1 MSARLIISAPRSG
14 EGKTSITL
22 GLIAALAKRGVPVSS
37 AKVGPDYLD
46 TGWHTLASGREA
58 RNLDVWTMGEAGVRA
73 GFAAAAENADVVVV
87 EGVMGLFDGH
97 RTDAAPC
104 STADVARLLATPV
117 VLVIDASRAAASLA
131 ALAHGFATFD
141 PSVRIGG
148 VILNRFAGHR
158 ERSAVSAALERA
170 GIPVLGWVPP
180 AEEAALPSRHLG
192 LVQAAEDRAAALAA
206 ITRLGELVE
215 EHCDVDALLALARTA
230 EPLPVAQPTW
240 SNLREAGPSPR
251 IAFARDDAFGFTYA
265 DNPQALRELGA
276 ELVEFS
282 PLADAVLP
290 PDTDG
295 IYLPGGYPEVFAQQ
309 LADNAPMRDSVAAA
323 CEAGV
328 PVFAECG
335 GMLYLLE
342 AIADTDGCELPMV
355 GVLPARARLLPRL
368 QRVGYVEATLAHGG
382 VLGEEGSVMRGHEFH
397 YSTCDPIAG
406 ETPAWLAGG
415 QASGFA
421 TGNVVASYLHLN
433 FAGCPEAAASFV
445 RACREHTAER
455 ITQTTTLESG
465 RIA

>member
-14 EGKTSITL
+14 EGKTSTTL
-22 GLIAALAKRGVPVSS
+22 GLIAALVKRGVPVSS

-46 TGWHTLASGREA
+46 TGWHAQASGREA

-73 GFAAAAENADVVVV
+73 GFAAAAEATDVVVV

-97 RTDAAPC
+97 RTDAAEC
-104 STADVARLLATPV
+104 STADVARMLATPV

-158 ERSAVSAALERA
+158 ERCAVSAAFERA
-170 GIPVLGWVPP
+170 GLPVLGWVPP

-206 ITRLGELVE
+206 IARLGELVE

-230 EPLPVAQPTW
+230 EPLPAAEPTW
-240 SNLREAGPSPR
+240 VRLREDGPSPR
-251 IAFARDDAFGFTYA
+251 LAIARDDAFGFTYA
-265 DNPQALRELGA
+265 DNPQALRDLGA
-276 ELVEFS
+276 DLLEFS
-282 PLADAVLP
+282 PLADAAIP
-290 PDTDG
+290 ADTDG
-295 IYLPGGYPEVFAQQ
+295 IYFPGGYPELFAEQ
-309 LADNAPMRDSVAAA
+309 LAANDRMRGSVAAA

-342 AIADTDGCELPMV
+342 SIADTDGRELPMA
-355 GVLPARARLLPRL
+355 GVLSGRARMLPRL
-368 QRVGYVEATLAHGG
+368 QRVGYVEATLAYGG
-382 VLGEEGSVMRGHEFH
+382 VLGEAGSVVRGHEFH
-397 YSTCDPIAG
+397 YSTCEPVAG
-406 ETPAWLAGG
+406 QTPAWHVDG
-415 QASGFA
+415 QANGFA
-421 TGNVVASYLHLN
+421 TGNVIASYLHLN
-433 FAGCPEAAASFV
+433 FAGCPEVAASFV
-445 RACREHTAER
+445 AACREHAATRLA
-455 ITQTTTLESG
+455 QTTTLDSG